1 MLGMERIETALEIV
15 TDNGAAAL
23 NLNDYGIAVGNP
35 ARCMVV
41 NGATPYEVL
50 LNQSPV
56 LASIRDGR
64 CLVQRDAP
72 VHEVAGWR

>member
-1 MLGMERIETALEIV
+1 VL
-15 TDNGAAAL
+15 
-23 NLNDYGIAVGNP
+23 
-35 ARCMVV
+35 

-64 CLVQRDAP
+64 CLLQREA
-72 VHEVAGWR
+72 VVNSVAGWD